1 MICTMVLHFLDLDL
15 VRDEMKNIHH
25 HIFIILIIGTSFFV
39 GENVYGCTYCPA
51 IQSKLDPNAMT
62 GQPQQTVPSIVWEI
76 LVVGAVI
83 SSWIIIFRLL
93 KKY

>member
-1 MICTMVLHFLDLDL
+1 MKTLHLA
-15 VRDEMKNIHH
+15 
-25 HIFIILIIGTSFFV
+25 IIVILLMGISFFA

-51 IQSKLDPNAMT
+51 IQSKLDLNAMT
-62 GQPQQTVPSIVWEI
+62 GPPQQTVPSIVWEI
-76 LVVGAVI
+76 LVIGAVI